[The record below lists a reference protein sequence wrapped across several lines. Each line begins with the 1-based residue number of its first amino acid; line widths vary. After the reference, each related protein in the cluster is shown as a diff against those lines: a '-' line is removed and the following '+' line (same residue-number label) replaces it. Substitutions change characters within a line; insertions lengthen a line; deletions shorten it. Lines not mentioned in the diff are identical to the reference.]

1 MESPKKRI
9 KWSNESMVAAMNAVS
24 KGCSI
29 NRAAIEHRVPRTT
42 LQDRISGKVQ
52 HGIKPGPKA
61 YLNKL
66 EEGNLVEFLEVV
78 SGVGYGTTRKQVM
91 NIVESTVRDKGILK
105 KQKISDGWFRHFIE
119 RQPKLTLSY
128 SICTHG
134 CHEETRRIR

>member
-1 MESPKKRI
+1 MPQGRPKKSSSQRKWASLAPPIMESPKKRI

-24 KGCSI
+24 KGCSV

-52 HGIKPGPKA
+52 HGIRPGPKP

-78 SGVGYGTTRKQVM
+78 SGVGYGKTRK
-91 NIVESTVRDKGILK
+91 
-105 KQKISDGWFRHFIE
+105 
-119 RQPKLTLSY
+119 
-128 SICTHG
+128 
-134 CHEETRRIR
+134 